1 MAATYL
7 LGPKDH
13 RHHALRLGGLGALIN
28 KDGTELHLGQ
38 PWVTS
43 THTGAADDICVLEK
57 HRREDTYTVYL
68 TKAVAPLNIH
78 SATVCVGTSA
88 CMCVCFPDGV

>member
-13 RHHALRLGGLGALIN
+13 RHHALRLSGLGALIN

-57 HRREDTYTVYL
+57 RRHKDTYTVCL
-68 TKAVAPLNIH
+68 TKAVALLNIH
-78 SATVCVGTSA
+78 SAIVCGGTSVCV
-88 CMCVCFPDGV
+88 CVCFPDGG

>member
-7 LGPKDH
+7 LGPKNH
-13 RHHALRLGGLGALIN
+13 RHHALRLSGLGALIN

-43 THTGAADDICVLEK
+43 THTGAADDICILEK
-57 HRREDTYTVYL
+57 HRRKGPHAVYL
-68 TKAVAPLNIH
+68 TTAVALLNIH
-78 SATVCVGTSA
+78 SATVCECTFS
-88 CMCVCFPDGV
+88 

>member
-28 KDGTELHLGQ
+28 EDGTELHLGQ

-57 HRREDTYTVYL
+57 HRR
-68 TKAVAPLNIH
+68 
-78 SATVCVGTSA
+78 
-88 CMCVCFPDGV
+88 